1 MLQLL
6 TTSFRFRNSL
16 NHKLKVIIFQLNWT
30 PEIVDDFL
38 KQRDTWI
45 AFTSVSGIIFLVT
58 LCLFIFLRKRILIAI
73 ALIEEGSKAVGHM
86 FSSLF
91 FPIIPWLFQVILSSD
106 WSIIILFSDWLIN
119 LLNT

>member
-1 MLQLL
+1 MKMQQLL

-91 FPIIPWLFQVILSSD
+91 FPIIPWLFQVIDQSED
-106 WSIIILFSDWLIN
+106 SI
-119 LLNT
+119 NTVF

>member
-1 MLQLL
+1 MQLLL

-16 NHKLKVIIFQLNWT
+16 NHNLREILFQLNWT
-30 PEIVDDFL
+30 PEIVEDFL

-106 WSIIILFSDWLIN
+106 WSISQVIQHSDWLIDN
-119 LLNT
+119 